1 MSEWTC
7 KSVGLR
13 IIELPKSVFPA
24 GMAEDIGSYPFFCSS
39 PVVKKINHWLHDGNT
54 ILMGTGGVATVHYGQ
69 NRFAYS
75 TDTWAFTVADSATN
89 ISFLFRQFE
98 HKLKQIEYFGFEGSG
113 LKHLQKEYI
122 RKLELLTPPLN
133 EQNVVVKVLDTIDT
147 AIQQTQA
154 IINKL
159 KQLKQGLLHDL
170 LTRGVDAKGELR
182 PCYEDAPHLYKESP
196 LGWIPKEWEVKELA
210 QLLGNDEPS
219 MRSGPFGSA
228 LLKSELVEAGIPL
241 LGIDNVHVEYFDN
254 RFSRFV
260 TAKKFYELARYA
272 VRPNDLMITIMGTVG
287 RCCLVPSDIGTA
299 LSSKHTWTITL
310 NPNLYSPYLA
320 MLQINY
326 SPWALDHF
334 SKGEQGG
341 IMSAIRSDTLRTLI
355 LPTPPIT
362 EQKEIASRLLN
373 ISERISLEIVSVKKL
388 QMKKTALM
396 DDLLTGRVRVTS
408 LLQPEASSA

>member
-196 LGWIPKEWEVKELA
+196 LGWIPKEWEVRSMEDFLERIIDYRGKTPTKTTNGTPLITAKNVRLGYIDSEPREYISDDDFERWMTRGMPRKGDVLFTTEAPLGNAAQIDTDSRLAFAQRVIILQTKDELLNTYLKFV
-210 QLLGNDEPS
+210 LLGQTF
-219 MRSGPFGSA
+219 RSQLFSLGSGSTVEGIQQSTFRKLKIA
-228 LLKSELVEAGIPL
+228 IPILLEEQLIMVKQLTSQDVELDVESERLEKLKKLKSG
-241 LGIDNVHVEYFDN
+241 
-254 RFSRFV
+254 
-260 TAKKFYELARYA
+260 
-272 VRPNDLMITIMGTVG
+272 
-287 RCCLVPSDIGTA
+287 
-299 LSSKHTWTITL
+299 
-310 NPNLYSPYLA
+310 
-320 MLQINY
+320 
-326 SPWALDHF
+326 
-334 SKGEQGG
+334 
-341 IMSAIRSDTLRTLI
+341 
-355 LPTPPIT
+355 
-362 EQKEIASRLLN
+362 
-373 ISERISLEIVSVKKL
+373 
-388 QMKKTALM
+388 LM
-396 DDLLTGRVRVTS
+396 DDLLTGRVRVSS
-408 LLQPEASSA
+408 LLQTEASSA